1 MSLLLNLGVNKSMTR
16 KMTEMTWPEFAACRD
31 KVIILP
37 VGSTEQHAQH
47 LPLSVDAVIAEKFAE
62 HLAEAVDG
70 VVMPTV
76 SYGYKS
82 KPLSGGGPLFP
93 GTIDLNGQTL
103 MNEIHDILSEII
115 ADGFSRIFIMNA
127 HFENEAFIVEA
138 CDLINREFPN
148 KAVIVESNW
157 WDPMPADVI
166 DRVFDEVPFPG
177 WAFEHAA
184 VTETSLMLY
193 FAPHLCH
200 MERMVE
206 AKATPVPYFRYP
218 IYATDVPETGALAS
232 AKSSTAERG
241 KIIVD
246 SVIPVLRDVCIK
258 EFGLTLKL

>member
-1 MSLLLNLGVNKSMTR
+1 MVK
-16 KMTEMTWPEFAACRD
+16 KMVEMTWPEFAKCRD
-31 KVIILP
+31 NVIILP

-47 LPLSVDAVIAEKFAE
+47 LPLSVDAVIAEKFSE
-62 HLAEAVDG
+62 FLAEAIDG
-70 VVMPTV
+70 VVMPTI

-103 MNEIHDILSEII
+103 MEQIKDILREVI
-115 ADGFSRIFIMNA
+115 ADGFKKIFIMNA

-138 CDLINREFPN
+138 CDIVN
-148 KAVIVESNW
+148 KETQGKATIIESNW
-157 WDPMPADVI
+157 WDPMPPDVI
-166 DRVFDEVPFPG
+166 DKVFNEVPFPG

-193 FAPHLCH
+193 FASHLC
-200 MERMVE
+200 RMDRLVE
-206 AKATPVPYFRYP
+206 ANATPLPYFRYP
-218 IYATDVPETGALAS
+218 IYKTDVPDTGALAS
-232 AKSSTAERG
+232 AKSSSAERG

-258 EFGLTLKL
+258 EFNLSIK